1 MRAWRPLK
9 PTGVEGVVEGEEGG
23 RWMRD
28 ATRRVEDVRR
38 GCAERERGRGNAP
51 GVRRVSIQLPRIS
64 SGRGD
69 SPPRICHLRGRDC
82 PRIPECRRVFRNI
95 TTIYTRVLFRARF
108 ARGGEE
114 RGGRGLVYTGLR
126 APMNPALSRGI
137 ARFPFKFPPG
147 VIVGRFVR

>member
-23 RWMRD
+23 RRMRD
-28 ATRRVEDVRR
+28 ATRGVDEEGLR
-38 GCAERERGRGNAP
+38 GARARRGNAS

-95 TTIYTRVLFRARF
+95 TTIYTRVLFRARWGEKKKESGRAGLF
-108 ARGGEE
+108 IPAATPDESRVISRYRAISFRVFSGDDRG
-114 RGGRGLVYTGLR
+114 
-126 APMNPALSRGI
+126 AICAQ
-137 ARFPFKFPPG
+137 
-147 VIVGRFVR
+147 